1 MTADADTICISNGIT
16 STIRSVCM
24 DCMMT
29 MNPKIDKTTRVLKR
43 RKTISDCVDMVID
56 TTMKSM

>member
-1 MTADADTICISNGIT
+1 
-16 STIRSVCM
+16 M

-56 TTMKSM
+56 TTMMSK